1 MSDTLIGVIIGGSIA
16 FTSGFII
23 EIFKQ
28 LEKDQIIEIENYI
41 QKFIEK

>member
-28 LEKDQIIEIENYI
+28 KKEFEANVQTLIVFKS
-41 QKFIEK
+41 